1 MQAVPTFEY
10 EALKGPGERLQGRV
24 EAESRRAAIEMLA
37 GRGLHMLSIE
47 ETLAQRLSM
56 RRRMGLKDVAR
67 FSRDLSRLVRG
78 GVPLSKALG
87 ALERQ
92 AASRAGRET
101 MRNLRAAVEE
111 GGAFSRA
118 LEGDGRTF
126 GAWYVSMV
134 RAGETGGALPESL
147 ERIAELLDR
156 EVDLRGR
163 VRAALAYPGLMALV
177 GFLTVFALLS
187 FVIPRITALFT
198 EAGRALPLPSQILI
212 GVSEVFGDFWWAIL
226 LGLAALAFLLRALI
240 LSESGRGWADAW
252 VLRLP
257 LIGPLV
263 LRAETARLCRVLGTL
278 LRHGVP
284 LLQGLSVSAAT
295 LGNRALRAAIESV
308 AVKVKQGDPL
318 SVQLQAT
325 GHFPP
330 IMTHVVAV
338 GESSGEL
345 DQSLLELAGDY
356 EVELDRSV
364 RTLVSM
370 IEPILIIVVGGV
382 VGFIVLAL
390 LLPIFEINEVIQ

>member
-1 MQAVPTFEY
+1 MFEY

-24 EAESRRAAIEMLA
+24 EAENRRAAIEMLA

-56 RRRMGLKDVAR
+56 RRRLGLKEVAR

-87 ALERQ
+87 ALEQQ
-92 AASRAGRET
+92 AESRAGRET

-111 GGAFSRA
+111 GGSFSRA
-118 LEGDGRTF
+118 LESDDRTF

-163 VRAALAYPGLMALV
+163 VRAALAYPGLMSLV
-177 GFLTVFALLS
+177 GFMTVFVLLS

-212 GVSEVFGDFWWAIL
+212 GVSEVFGAYWWAIL
-226 LGLAALAFLLRALI
+226 LGLAALAFLVRALF
-240 LSESGRGWADAW
+240 LSEAGRRWADAW

-257 LIGPLV
+257 LVGPLV

-278 LRHGVP
+278 LRNGVP
-284 LLQGLSVSAAT
+284 LLQGLTVSAAT

-318 SVQLQAT
+318 SAQLQAT

-330 IMTHVVAV
+330 LMTHVVAV
-338 GESSGEL
+338 GETSGEL

-356 EVELDRSV
+356 ELELDRSV

-370 IEPILIIVVGGV
+370 IEPMLIIVVGGV